1 MTRYGRV
8 LRVFLGATLS
18 AGLEYRMNFVGA
30 VLTSLGDSAV
40 ALLGLALFYSR
51 PESLAQGT
59 TSLGGWSY
67 PQALLVVG
75 FFMLTQGF
83 ISVVLQPNLNKVA
96 ESIRTGT
103 MDFTLIKP
111 IDAQW
116 SVSTRNLNVLRLGD
130 VLVGVVIL
138 GYALAQLPEVPL
150 GGLLLAALMYACA
163 LVTVYSLWFMLATTA
178 FWFVKTDNVTELFNG
193 VFGAARFPATSFPA
207 PVRVALTF
215 VLPVAFVT
223 TIPAQAVVGSLSSGM
238 ALLAPVIAGLT
249 FALGRVF
256 WLFALRNYTS
266 ASS

>member
-1 MTRYGRV
+1 MRRKWR
-8 LRVFLGATLS
+8 LLKVFLAATLS
-18 AGLEYRMNFVGA
+18 AGLEYRLNFLGA
-30 VLTSLGDSAV
+30 LLVSLGDSAV

-51 PESLAQGT
+51 PEA

-83 ISVVLQPNLNKVA
+83 ISVVLQPNLSKVA

-130 VLVGVVIL
+130 VLVGLMLL
-138 GYALAQLPEVPL
+138 GYAVVRL
-150 GGLLLAALMYACA
+150 GGVSPGGVLLAALLYVCA
-163 LVTVYSLWFMLATTA
+163 LVTVYSLWFMLTTTA

-193 VFGAARFPATSFPA
+193 VFGAARFPVNSFPA
-207 PVRVALTF
+207 PVRIALTY
-215 VLPVAFVT
+215 VLPVAFIT
-223 TIPAQAVVGSLSSGM
+223 TIPAQAMTGTLGPGLLV
-238 ALLAPVIAGLT
+238 LAPVIAAVT
-249 FALGRVF
+249 FLLGRVF
-256 WLFALRNYTS
+256 WLYALRNYTS